1 MNKMLVIALFLVVVL
16 SGNLLSMES
25 TLPKKRLLQRDD
37 IPRPLKKR
45 IILKG
50 LKLDQAVATKNQKCK
65 PLQYVHEPLQDVY
78 IIIPTIDYVPLIEN
92 ELPLFENKPVEQYNK
107 PKVKTRAHDNK
118 NKCGSKSVIPYHS
131 ITEKNIF
138 SGKRISK
145 PVNPDKF

>member
-25 TLPKKRLLQRDD
+25 KLSKKRLNQDHD
-37 IPRPLKKR
+37 NQQPIKKR
-45 IILKG
+45 IIFKG

-78 IIIPTIDYVPLIEN
+78 IIIPTIDYVPLVENKLPLIEN
-92 ELPLFENKPVEQYNK
+92 EPVKQYNK
-107 PKVKTRAHDNK
+107 PKVKTSAHDNK